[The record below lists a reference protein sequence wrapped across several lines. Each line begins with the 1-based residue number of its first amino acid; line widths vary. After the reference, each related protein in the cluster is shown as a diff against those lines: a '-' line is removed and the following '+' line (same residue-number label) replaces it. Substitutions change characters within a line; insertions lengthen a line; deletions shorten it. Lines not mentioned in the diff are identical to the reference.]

1 MKKYIV
7 TFFGLIFFWAS
18 LYLFFSKGKT
28 PTAIIC
34 FLIFIALH
42 ALFEK
47 LRKKD
52 EQKRAEE
59 DCE

>member
-1 MKKYIV
+1 MKKHIV
-7 TFFGLIFFWAS
+7 ALIALVFFWAS
-18 LYLFFSKGKT
+18 LYLFFSKEK
-28 PTAIIC
+28 AITVIAC
-34 FLIFIALH
+34 FLIFIVLY

-59 DCE
+59 DDE

>member
-7 TFFGLIFFWAS
+7 ALFALIFFWAS
-18 LYLFFSKGKT
+18 LYLFFSEGKT
-28 PTAIIC
+28 FVAITC
-34 FLIFIALH
+34 LLVFIALH
-42 ALFEK
+42 TLFEK

-59 DCE
+59 DGE

>member
-7 TFFGLIFFWAS
+7 ALIALVFFWTS
-18 LYLFFSKGKT
+18 LYLFFSKGKVL
-28 PTAIIC
+28 TAITC

-42 ALFEK
+42 TLFEK

-59 DCE
+59 DGE